1 MQIDPPI
8 NARPEPT
15 VPHVPEHLLAPLLE
29 IAGCSLEV
37 LEGDSSIRRI
47 AGQEFLESDAA
58 KSALAGWSVERAL
71 DRINQADARGEL
83 PTLVSA
89 LYAQRP
95 TGWGYGLGAACA
107 LDLVARR
114 APVEV
119 VEAQFVRDESVDEEI
134 RAALELAEQAEETA
148 KRASAARDDFE
159 RRLHAAEHASR
170 AEKAEAQLRAAGPA
184 RELEE
189 AHARINE
196 LAADIAP
203 LERRLSQSDGE
214 RAVAVDRAR
223 AAEFEVEGIKRGRAP
238 APERIALADA
248 ASLARRLSARLDE
261 LTAPELAPNRPTR
274 AADHSQT
281 PTADRASDR
290 VGERGGQKVTGSNQN
305 AGGAS
310 APRPA
315 PRIPVGLRAD
325 TAEGVDALLR
335 TPRLVVVVDGTDTAS
350 RAWPDERVS
359 EQRGHLVA
367 SLRSMHSR
375 FRCDITVVFAGDDL
389 EPPGKIGRPGVRAV
403 FSAVGEPVGTAIV
416 REVSSISASLPVLL
430 ISSDGVVAGQAEREG
445 ATVVAVDPFLSA
457 LRS

>member
-8 NARPEPT
+8 NSRPEPT

-58 KSALAGWSVERAL
+58 KSALAGWSVERGL

-114 APVEV
+114 ALVAV
-119 VEAQFVRDESVDEEI
+119 VEAPFVRDESVDEEI

-196 LAADIAP
+196 LAADIAT

-325 TAEGVDALLR
+325 TAEGVDVLLR

>member
-8 NARPEPT
+8 TARTEPSL
-15 VPHVPEHLLAPLLE
+15 PHVPEHLLAPLLE
-29 IAGCSLEV
+29 VGGCSLET
-37 LEGDSSIRRI
+37 LMNDMEIRRS
-47 AGQEFLESDAA
+47 AGQEYLESDAA
-58 KSALAGWSVERAL
+58 KSALSGWSVERAL

-119 VEAQFVRDESVDEEI
+119 VDAPLIRDESADEEI
-134 RAALELAEQAEETA
+134 RAALEMAEQAEETA
-148 KRASAARDDFE
+148 KRAIAARDDFE
-159 RRLHAAEHASR
+159 RRLHSAEHASR

-189 AHARINE
+189 AHARIDE
-196 LAADIAP
+196 LAADIAT
-203 LERRLSQSDGE
+203 LERRLSQSDAE

-261 LTAPELAPNRPTR
+261 LTAPELSPNRPSR
-274 AADHSQT
+274 AGDQSQT

-290 VGERGGQKVTGSNQN
+290 VGERVGQKVTGSNQS

-310 APRPA
+310 VPRPA

-325 TAEGVDALLR
+325 TSEGVDALLR
-335 TPRLVVVVDGTDTAS
+335 TPRLVVVVDGTDIAS

-367 SLRSMHSR
+367 SLRSLHSR

-416 REVSSISASLPVLL
+416 REVSSVSASLPVLL
-430 ISSDGVVAGQAEREG
+430 ISSDGAVAGQAEREG

>member
-8 NARPEPT
+8 NSRPEPT

-29 IAGCSLEV
+29 VAGCSLDV
-37 LEGDSSIRRI
+37 LEGDSSIRRS
-47 AGQEFLESDAA
+47 AGQEYLESDAA

-71 DRINQADARGEL
+71 DRVKQAHARGDL
-83 PTLVSA
+83 DTLVSA

-107 LDLVARR
+107 LDLAGRR
-114 APVEV
+114 AAAEV
-119 VEAQFVRDESVDEEI
+119 VAVPLVRDDSGDEEI

-148 KRASAARDDFE
+148 RRATAARDDFE
-159 RRLHAAEHASR
+159 RRLHAAEHTSR
-170 AEKAEAQLRAAGPA
+170 ADKAEALVRAAGPA

-189 AHARINE
+189 AHARIDE
-196 LAADIAP
+196 LATDIAT
-203 LERRLSQSDGE
+203 LERRLSQADGE

-261 LTAPELAPNRPTR
+261 LTSPELAPNRPARTQEQ
-274 AADHSQT
+274 SQT
-281 PTADRASDR
+281 PTADRAADR
-290 VGERGGQKVTGSNQN
+290 GGERGGKKVS
-305 AGGAS
+305 GAATS
-310 APRPA
+310 ASGESARRPA

-325 TAEGVDALLR
+325 TSEGVDALLR

-367 SLRSMHSR
+367 SLRSLHSR

-416 REVSSISASLPVLL
+416 REVGAVSASLPVLL
-430 ISSDGVVAGQAEREG
+430 VSSDGVVAGQAEREG

>member
-8 NARPEPT
+8 TAKTEPSL
-15 VPHVPEHLLAPLLE
+15 PHVPEHLLAPLLDV
-29 IAGCSLEV
+29 AGCSLET
-37 LEGDSSIRRI
+37 LISDMDIRRS

-107 LDLVARR
+107 LDLAGRR
-114 APVEV
+114 PI
-119 VEAQFVRDESVDEEI
+119 VEAVVAPQVRDESVDEEI

-148 KRASAARDDFE
+148 RRATAARDDFE

-170 AEKAEAQLRAAGPA
+170 ADKAEALLRAAGPA
-184 RELEE
+184 REIEE
-189 AHARINE
+189 AHARIDE
-196 LAADIAP
+196 LANDLAA
-203 LERRLSQSDGE
+203 LERRLAQADGE
-214 RAVAVDRAR
+214 RAVTVDRAR

-261 LTAPELAPNRPTR
+261 LTAPELAPNRPAR
-274 AADHSQT
+274 ATEQSQT

-290 VGERGGQKVTGSNQN
+290 VGERGGQKVSGASI
-305 AGGAS
+305 AEGGAT
-310 APRPA
+310 AQRPA

-325 TAEGVDALLR
+325 TSEGVDALLR

-359 EQRGHLVA
+359 DQRGHLVA
-367 SLRSMHSR
+367 SLRSLHSR

-389 EPPGKIGRPGVRAV
+389 EPAGKIGRPGVRAV

-416 REVSSISASLPVLL
+416 REVSSVSASLPVLL
-430 ISSDGVVAGQAEREG
+430 ISSDGVVAAQAEREG